1 MGSFAAFGATNI
13 SISSSE
19 LLAHKKSFVSSDVSG
34 CYILCFRPYVG

>member
-1 MGSFAAFGATNI
+1 MGSFDAFGAANT

-19 LLAHKKSFVSSDVSG
+19 LLAHKKSSDVSG